1 MNRRELNN
9 LIKEELSAAVQGHPS
24 YLEEVEDMEAGDVE
38 GGEGEEDIM
47 DSLQGFYEKLK
58 AHFEGEAE
66 GGEDGEEKTD
76 DEEKEMEDEEEAPE
90 DVEEAK
96 RGRKKDKVIKK
107 DRDGVDRSKV
117 KDAVKKASKEDPEEK
132 EEEENALNESVKRF
146 QKLANIRG

>member
-90 DVEEAK
+90 DVEE
-96 RGRKKDKVIKK
+96 GKK
-107 DRDGVDRSKV
+107 
-117 KDAVKKASKEDPEEK
+117 KKAKTPKEAPEEDELEK
-132 EEEENALNESVKRF
+132 LNESVKRF

>member
-90 DVEEAK
+90 DVEE
-96 RGRKKDKVIKK
+96 GKK
-107 DRDGVDRSKV
+107 
-117 KDAVKKASKEDPEEK
+117 KKAKAPKGDPEEK
-132 EEEENALNESVKRF
+132 DEKDELEKLNESVKRF